1 MDELERTRL
10 EGLPETGPEYEVPE
24 ELAPRP
30 DVVMDGIY
38 RWRRVLAAVLVLLAL
53 VSALPLAEVFS
64 RPETYAAT
72 IETLD
77 EKKANVT
84 ALVASSTGLSAAIT
98 AIPDDVGTPVADKLM
113 DVSSD
118 LGIVLMVIYLEK
130 YLLTIFGLAAFRVLV
145 PVGCALLVVSLLL
158 MRRSAV
164 TGPLARL
171 GVKALLMAVVL
182 FAVVPASV
190 AVTDMVDR
198 TYEVSAQAQAA
209 AEQGADDAGEQSQ
222 EEGDGSILDFIT
234 GIPEMLADGVSSLTD
249 EVLDQVNRLIES
261 LAVMIVT
268 SCVIPVVVLLFFM
281 WAANALL
288 GVDMSGALGAA
299 RGRVRGAA
307 RSARRQAQA
316 AVVGRHGGSSR

>member
-145 PVGCALLVVSLLL
+145 PVGCALLVGSLLL

-198 TYEVSAQAQAA
+198 TYEVSAQTQAA
-209 AEQGADDAGEQSQ
+209 ADQEDDAGEQSQ

-268 SCVIPVVVLLFFM
+268 SCVIPVVVLLFFL

-288 GVDMSGALGAA
+288 GVDMSGALGTA
-299 RGRVRGAA
+299 RGRVHGAA
-307 RSARRQAQA
+307 RSARRQARA
-316 AVVGRHGGSSR
+316 AVAGRRGGSSR

>member
-10 EGLPETGPEYEVPE
+10 EGLPEKGPEYEVPE

-145 PVGCALLVVSLLL
+145 PVGCALLVGSLLL

-198 TYEVSAQAQAA
+198 TYEVSAQTQAA
-209 AEQGADDAGEQSQ
+209 ADQEDDAGEQSQ

-268 SCVIPVVVLLFFM
+268 SCVIPVVVLLFFL

-288 GVDMSGALGAA
+288 GVDMSGALGTA
-299 RGRVRGAA
+299 RGRVHGAA
-307 RSARRQAQA
+307 RSARRQARA
-316 AVVGRHGGSSR
+316 AVAGRRGGSSR

>member
-1 MDELERTRL
+1 MDELEI
-10 EGLPETGPEYEVPE
+10 EYEVPD
-24 ELAPRP
+24 ELTPRP

-38 RWRRVLAAVLVLLAL
+38 RWRRVLASVLVLLAL

-84 ALVASSTGLSAAIT
+84 ALVASSTALSAAIT

-145 PVGCALLVVSLLL
+145 PVGCALLVGSLLL

-164 TGPLARL
+164 TGPLSRL

-198 TYEVSAQAQAA
+198 TYEVSAQTQVAGDQEADQ
-209 AEQGADDAGEQSQ
+209 AEQPE
-222 EEGDGSILDFIT
+222 EEGDGSILDFIAS
-234 GIPEMLADGVSSLTD
+234 IPEMVTEGVSSLTD
-249 EVLDQVNRLIES
+249 DVLDQVNRFIES

-268 SCVIPVVVLLFFM
+268 SCVIPVVVLLFFL

-299 RGRVRGAA
+299 RGRMRGAA
-307 RSARRQAQA
+307 RSARRQVRS
-316 AVVGRHGGSSR
+316 AVAGRRGGSSR

>member
-1 MDELERTRL
+1 MDELEI
-10 EGLPETGPEYEVPE
+10 EYEVPD

-53 VSALPLAEVFS
+53 VSALPLADVFS
-64 RPETYAAT
+64 KPETYAAT

-77 EKKANVT
+77 EKKSNVT
-84 ALVASSTGLSAAIT
+84 ALVASSTALSAAIT

-145 PVGCALLVVSLLL
+145 PVGCALLVGSLLL

-164 TGPLARL
+164 TGPLSRL

-190 AVTDMVDR
+190 AVTDMVDS
-198 TYEVSAQAQAA
+198 TYEVSAQTQAA
-209 AEQGADDAGEQSQ
+209 DQEADQAEQPE
-222 EEGDGSILDFIT
+222 EEGDGSILDFIAS
-234 GIPEMLADGVSSLTD
+234 IPEMVTEGISSLTD
-249 EVLDQVNRLIES
+249 DVLDQVNRLIES

-268 SCVIPVVVLLFFM
+268 SCVIPVVVLLFFL

-299 RGRVRGAA
+299 RGRMHGAA
-307 RSARRQAQA
+307 RSARRQVRS
-316 AVVGRHGGSSR
+316 AVAGYRGGSSR

>member
-1 MDELERTRL
+1 MDELEI
-10 EGLPETGPEYEVPE
+10 EYEVPD
-24 ELAPRP
+24 ELAARP

-38 RWRRVLAAVLVLLAL
+38 RWRRVLASVLVLLAL
-53 VSALPLAEVFS
+53 VSALPLAEVFT

-84 ALVASSTGLSAAIT
+84 ALVASSTALSAAIT

-145 PVGCALLVVSLLL
+145 PVGCALLVGSLLL

-164 TGPLARL
+164 TGPLSRL

-198 TYEVSAQAQAA
+198 TYEVSAQTQVAGDQEADQ
-209 AEQGADDAGEQSQ
+209 AEQPE
-222 EEGDGSILDFIT
+222 EEGDGSILDFIAS
-234 GIPEMLADGVSSLTD
+234 IPEMVTEGVSSLTD
-249 EVLDQVNRLIES
+249 DVLDQVNRLIES

-268 SCVIPVVVLLFFM
+268 SCVIPVVVLLFFL

-299 RGRVRGAA
+299 RGRMRGAA
-307 RSARRQAQA
+307 RSARRQVRS
-316 AVVGRHGGSSR
+316 AVAGRRGGSSR

>member
-1 MDELERTRL
+1 MDELEI
-10 EGLPETGPEYEVPE
+10 EYEVPD
-24 ELAPRP
+24 ELAARP

-38 RWRRVLAAVLVLLAL
+38 RWRRVLAAALVLLAL

-84 ALVASSTGLSAAIT
+84 ALVASSTALSAAIT

-145 PVGCALLVVSLLL
+145 PVGCALLVGSLLL

-164 TGPLARL
+164 TGPLSRL

-198 TYEVSAQAQAA
+198 TYEVSAQTQVAGDQEADQ
-209 AEQGADDAGEQSQ
+209 AEQPE
-222 EEGDGSILDFIT
+222 EEGDGSILDFIAS
-234 GIPEMLADGVSSLTD
+234 IPEMVTEGVSSLTD
-249 EVLDQVNRLIES
+249 DVLDQVNRLIES

-268 SCVIPVVVLLFFM
+268 SFVIPVVVLLFFL

-299 RGRVRGAA
+299 RGRMRGAA
-307 RSARRQAQA
+307 RSARRRVRS
-316 AVVGRHGGSSR
+316 AVAGRRGGSSR

>member
-1 MDELERTRL
+1 MDELEI
-10 EGLPETGPEYEVPE
+10 EYEVPD
-24 ELAPRP
+24 ELAARP

-38 RWRRVLAAVLVLLAL
+38 RWRRVLASVLVLLAL

-84 ALVASSTGLSAAIT
+84 ALVASSTALSAAIT

-145 PVGCALLVVSLLL
+145 PVGCALLVGSLLL

-164 TGPLARL
+164 TGPLSRL

-198 TYEVSAQAQAA
+198 TYEVSAQTQVAGDQEADQ
-209 AEQGADDAGEQSQ
+209 AEQPE
-222 EEGDGSILDFIT
+222 EEGDGSILDFIAS
-234 GIPEMLADGVSSLTD
+234 IPEMVTEGVSSLPD
-249 EVLDQVNRLIES
+249 HVLDQVNRLIES

-268 SCVIPVVVLLFFM
+268 SCVIPVVVLLFFL

-299 RGRVRGAA
+299 RGRMRGAA
-307 RSARRQAQA
+307 RSARRQVRS
-316 AVVGRHGGSSR
+316 AVAGRRGGSSR

>member
-1 MDELERTRL
+1 MDELEI
-10 EGLPETGPEYEVPE
+10 EYEVPD
-24 ELAPRP
+24 ELAARP

-38 RWRRVLAAVLVLLAL
+38 RWRRVLAAALVLLAL

-84 ALVASSTGLSAAIT
+84 ALVASSTALSAAIT

-145 PVGCALLVVSLLL
+145 PVGCALLVGSLLL

-164 TGPLARL
+164 TGPLSRL

-198 TYEVSAQAQAA
+198 TYEVSAQTQVAGDQEADQ
-209 AEQGADDAGEQSQ
+209 AEQPE
-222 EEGDGSILDFIT
+222 EEGDGSILDFIAS
-234 GIPEMLADGVSSLTD
+234 IPEMVTEGVSSLTD
-249 EVLDQVNRLIES
+249 DVLDQVNRLIES

-268 SCVIPVVVLLFFM
+268 SCVIPVVVLLFFL

-299 RGRVRGAA
+299 RGRMRGAA
-307 RSARRQAQA
+307 RSARRQVRS
-316 AVVGRHGGSSR
+316 AVAGRRGGSSR

>member
-145 PVGCALLVVSLLL
+145 PVGCALLVGSLLL

-198 TYEVSAQAQAA
+198 TYEVSAQTQAA
-209 AEQGADDAGEQSQ
+209 ADQEDDAGEQSQ

-268 SCVIPVVVLLFFM
+268 SCVIPVVVLLFFL

-288 GVDMSGALGAA
+288 GVDMSGALGTA
-299 RGRVRGAA
+299 RGRVHGAA
-307 RSARRQAQA
+307 RFARRQARA
-316 AVVGRHGGSSR
+316 AVAGRRGGSSR

>member
-1 MDELERTRL
+1 MDELEI
-10 EGLPETGPEYEVPE
+10 EYEVPD
-24 ELAPRP
+24 ELAARP

-38 RWRRVLAAVLVLLAL
+38 RWRRVLASVLVLLAL

-84 ALVASSTGLSAAIT
+84 ALVASSTALSAAIT

-145 PVGCALLVVSLLL
+145 PVGCALLVGSLLL

-164 TGPLARL
+164 TGPLSRL

-198 TYEVSAQAQAA
+198 TYEVSAQTQVAGDQEADQ
-209 AEQGADDAGEQSQ
+209 AEQPE
-222 EEGDGSILDFIT
+222 EEGDGSILDFIAS
-234 GIPEMLADGVSSLTD
+234 IPEMVTEGVSSLTD
-249 EVLDQVNRLIES
+249 DVLDQVNRLIES

-268 SCVIPVVVLLFFM
+268 SCVIPVVVLLFFL

-299 RGRVRGAA
+299 RGRMRGAA
-307 RSARRQAQA
+307 RSARRQVRS
-316 AVVGRHGGSSR
+316 AVAGRRGGSSR